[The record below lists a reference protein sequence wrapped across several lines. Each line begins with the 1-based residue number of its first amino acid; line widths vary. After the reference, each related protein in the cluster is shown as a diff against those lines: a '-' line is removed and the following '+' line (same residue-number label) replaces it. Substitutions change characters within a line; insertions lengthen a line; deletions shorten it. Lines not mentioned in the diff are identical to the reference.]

1 MEFKLKKIAFFIFFI
16 AVISASWRF
25 AGVCSAQ
32 DEIIEYEKNQE
43 ENAKKIKETLKEH
56 GYDAGTGSVDVN
68 SVMQSFTG
76 NIEDPTKKGKGKG
89 EGMSM
94 PTSEWYW
101 FFIIF
106 LSVVGMGFFSIGK
119 KTGDIFFILSG
130 MIMMIYPYF
139 VTTTWILIT
148 IGLILTI
155 VPIVMTYKQQ
165 P

>member
-1 MEFKLKKIAFFIFFI
+1 MEFKLKKIVFFVFLI
-16 AVISASWRF
+16 AVISISCRF
-25 AGVCSAQ
+25 AGVCAAQ

-56 GYDAGTGSVDVN
+56 GYDAGTGQVDVN

-76 NIEDPTKKGKGKG
+76 TIQQGPKNGKS

-106 LSVVGMGFFSIGK
+106 LSIVGMGFFSIGK

-148 IGLILTI
+148 VGLILTI

-165 P
+165 